1 MFRRCFPFAALSIAL
16 TSAWC
21 LAAEDEIFSGPQA
34 GEKLA
39 AFSVQGV
46 FDEAAG
52 KKLEPLKEAG
62 DKPVLLIFVHETT
75 RPSIGLTRVV
85 GQYAAQLKDKEDKQ
99 ALAPYVIYLS
109 DDATAGESALKRMQH
124 AFPKEVPVVLSAD
137 GAEGPGALGLNRK
150 VALTILVAK
159 DNKVSANF
167 ALVQPSIQADA
178 PKIAKALHAA
188 LGEDKEPTLKDLGI
202 VGDRPARG
210 EPEVDL
216 RGLLAPVI
224 KKTATEEEVQ
234 RAAAIVEE
242 AAKKNPAARAAVGQ
256 AVKRIVEA
264 GKLENYGTPKA
275 QEYLKK
281 WAEEFNK

>member
-1 MFRRCFPFAALSIAL
+1 
-16 TSAWC
+16 
-21 LAAEDEIFSGPQA
+21 
-34 GEKLA
+34 
-39 AFSVQGV
+39 
-46 FDEAAG
+46 
-52 KKLEPLKEAG
+52 
-62 DKPVLLIFVHETT
+62 
-75 RPSIGLTRVV
+75 
-85 GQYAAQLKDKEDKQ
+85 
-99 ALAPYVIYLS
+99 
-109 DDATAGESALKRMQH
+109 MQH